1 MTLITSIFSV
11 VWVYLYIQSP
21 FLLFC
26 FYPTMKRFDGLFR
39 PVFVVPVVVAASL
52 FYFEETLASPPTYSF
67 HFLIAGSFIVSS
79 YMVCMRSG
87 FQRTEAFI
95 LSVLTMIA
103 VDELWQMPYN
113 IVLWTKSLEGFAI
126 GIATGGWNLM
136 SIPFI
141 AYFLIKFRGHLFLAR
156 SIKSLLI
163 GLISVEVLFAILLEL
178 SSQTWPYNDELYLMV
193 FPWFLFFLVLFR
205 TSATNPASLVWAC
218 SSMETCILDRLLALP
233 CPLLAEPTCG
243 RTADNGIRPPLS

>member
-52 FYFEETLASPPTYSF
+52 FYFEETFASPPTYSF

-79 YMVCMRSG
+79 YILCMRSG
-87 FQRTEAFI
+87 FQRTEAFV
-95 LSVLTMIA
+95 LSMFAMIA

-113 IVLWTKSLEGFAI
+113 IVLWTKSLEGFTV
-126 GIATGGWNLM
+126 GIATGAWNLM
-136 SIPFI
+136 AIPFI
-141 AYFLIKFRGHLFLAR
+141 GYFLIKSRGRLFLTR
-156 SIKSLLI
+156 SAKSLLV
-163 GLISVEVLFAILLEL
+163 GLISAEILLAVLLEL
-178 SSQTWPYNDELYLMV
+178 SSQKCPYNDELYLMV
-193 FPWFLFFLVLFR
+193 FPWFAFFLMLFR
-205 TSATNPASLVWAC
+205 ASRMNPSVSDASTGD
-218 SSMETCILDRLLALP
+218 SMRALYV
-233 CPLLAEPTCG
+233 CMY
-243 RTADNGIRPPLS
+243 